1 MTIAQSTTMA
11 KSPSYKYNDQGK
23 LNQLTTLATAHI
35 DQLYDYFGVEC
46 SYKNN
51 VLMKSECFIHGG
63 DNPTALNVYYN
74 ADIRVHYKCRTHQ
87 CEENFGSSLISLVRG
102 ALSRYKHKWRA
113 PGDKEATFNE
123 AVEFLLNFLKQDFGK
138 LSREKTGELEKVN
151 FCGLINDFSSPESPL
166 TGITKELYRSSVEI
180 PSQYYLQRG
189 YSIEVLDKYDVGTCK
204 NRGKALYQ
212 RASTPIY
219 DRSGEYIIGFTGRS
233 IFDECDKCKHYHNP
247 QQKCGFFPKWK
258 HTSGF
263 KKENCLYNYWY
274 AKDHILKSGV
284 VILVESPGNVWRL
297 EEAGIHNSVA
307 IFGAHLGPNQKKIID
322 ESGAFSIIVLLDND
336 EAGIQGAKKIY
347 EQCSKMYRL
356 YFPKIKSNDIGD
368 MNVDAVTNDIK
379 PLIHQIEEI
388 DS

>member
-1 MTIAQSTTMA
+1 MTTLQSTTMA

-23 LNQLTTLATAHI
+23 LNQLTKLATERI
-35 DQLYDYFGVEC
+35 DQIYDYFGIEY

-51 VLMKSECFIHGG
+51 VLIKSECFIHGG

-102 ALSRYKHKWRA
+102 ALSRYKYKWQIV
-113 PGDKEATFNE
+113 GDREATFNE
-123 AVEFLLNFLKQDFGK
+123 AIEFLLTFLKQDFGGLHAENTGDMEK
-138 LSREKTGELEKVN
+138 LK
-151 FCGLINDFSSPESPL
+151 FCGLVNGFSAPELTL
-166 TGITKELYRSSVEI
+166 TGITKEFYRSSVEI

-189 YSIEVLDKYDVGTCK
+189 YSIEILDRYDVGTCK
-204 NRGKALYQ
+204 KRGKSLYQ
-212 RASTPIY
+212 RAAAPIY
-219 DRSGEYIIGFTGRS
+219 DNSGQYIIGFTGRS
-233 IFDECDKCKHYHNP
+233 IFSECSQCKHYHHP
-247 QQKCGFFPKWK
+247 DQKCHFFPKWK

-274 AKDHILKSGV
+274 AKDHILESGV
-284 VILVESPGNVWRL
+284 IVLVESPGNVWRL
-297 EEAGIHNSVA
+297 EESGIHNSVA
-307 IFGAHLGPNQKKIID
+307 IFGAHLSNNQKKIID
-322 ESGAFSIIVLLDND
+322 ESGAFSIISLLDND

-356 YFPKIKSNDIGD
+356 YFPKIRSNDIGD
-368 MNVDAVTNDIK
+368 MNIDAVTSDIK
-379 PLIHQIEEI
+379 PLISQIEKF